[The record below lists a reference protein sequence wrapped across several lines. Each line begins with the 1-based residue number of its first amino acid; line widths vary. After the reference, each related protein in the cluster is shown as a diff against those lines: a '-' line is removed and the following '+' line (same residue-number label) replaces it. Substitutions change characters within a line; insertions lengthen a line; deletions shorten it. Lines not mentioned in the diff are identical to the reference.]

1 MAEGDTLANSVIGTV
16 VIVLTTP
23 FVPFA
28 PLAGGAVAG
37 YLQGQ
42 DSDEGITVGAIAGLL
57 SVVPLLL
64 LFVVLGNLFVFLF
77 TVGGAGITE
86 VLGGVGVVVVI
97 TLFFSLLFYAV
108 LLGAV
113 GGGIG
118 SYLKAERII

>member
-1 MAEGDTLANSVIGTV
+1 MAEGDTLVNSVIGAV

-23 FVPFA
+23 FIPFA
-28 PLAGGAVAG
+28 PLVGGALSG
-37 YLQGQ
+37 YLQGR
-42 DSDEGITVGAIAGLL
+42 DTDEGITVGAIAGLL

-77 TVGGAGITE
+77 TVGGAGIPGA
-86 VLGGVGVVVVI
+86 LGGVGFVVVVV
-97 TLFFSLLFYAV
+97 LFFSLLFYTV

-113 GGGIG
+113 GGGVG